1 MILYK
6 LSTSEIS
13 DKKDLRR
20 ITHTGIRGNMNRV
33 YAKLKN
39 PLQCL
44 ILKYTFFF
52 TEKYRVFEKGFLVNN
67 KWMFAM
73 HEVNSVNGQQKGLRQ
88 LNMRSYI
95 ETITI
100 ETFAVDAKLNI
111 IYFFDSGHLLKKLD
125 MISEETSTLISSFSG
140 RGNFNNLYILT
151 QHI

>member
-1 MILYK
+1 MPN
-6 LSTSEIS
+6 TEI
-13 DKKDLRR
+13 
-20 ITHTGIRGNMNRV
+20 
-33 YAKLKN
+33 Y
-39 PLQCL
+39 
-44 ILKYTFFF
+44 FFF

-151 QHI
+151 KHI